1 MIKAEVVIDSPIWKN
16 KINKVDFFFNKIIK
30 NFPKKYHFK
39 GKNIVFTILL
49 SNNKKIQKLNK
60 KFRKK
65 NKPTDVLS
73 FPLGKKITKKE
84 TYLGDIIIS
93 YQYINSPK
101 KININEFQKKT
112 IKIFIHG
119 FLHLIG
125 YDHIKLSE
133 FKKMSQEELKIYN
146 LVKKSFANLI

>member
-1 MIKAEVVIDSPIWKN
+1 MR
-16 KINKVDFFFNKIIK
+16 
-30 NFPKKYHFK
+30 K
-39 GKNIVFTILL
+39 GL
-49 SNNKKIQKLNK
+49 
-60 KFRKK
+60 
-65 NKPTDVLS
+65 